1 MEPLRVRLFG
11 YPKMECAGETVT
23 VPRRKAVAL
32 LAYLAV
38 TQSAHSRDALA
49 ALLWPEQESSRA
61 YALLRNALWLL
72 NQTPL
77 GDWITSTRHM
87 IGLRLESGLWIDVI
101 EFRRALSPCRSHSH
115 PGITLCDRGAA
126 QLEDAVALC
135 SDRLLAGFVVD
146 DSRSYEEWQY
156 SEADVL
162 AEELMGALDALADH
176 FEQRGQLDRALA
188 HAQRQLATQPLHEAA
203 HRRAMR
209 LRAAMGDR
217 AGALRQF
224 DECARLLQQELSLA
238 PCEETLSLAE
248 AIRTSAA
255 GAAPVRI
262 PTASEPTSLPQFRTP
277 LFGREADVSRLLDLF
292 ARDDC
297 RMVTVTGVGGS
308 GKTRLAVEVARSA
321 AGRFPGG
328 VVFVPL
334 AAVDSAAFA
343 PAAIAAALDE
353 PRPHSSPPGEATPL
367 DDLIAQLRGRS
378 VLLVLD
384 NVEHLGR
391 DVRWLQ
397 TLVDLQNGPRFLVT
411 SRQELDLEGEWI
423 YPLEGLAYPHEDS
436 PRDSARGYAAVR
448 MFLQAA
454 KRLDARF
461 DPSEEELE
469 AIGCICR
476 LLQGLPLGI
485 ELAASWSRTMSCQA
499 IAEEIARGLGFL
511 NAKRPLTPRRHR
523 SLRAAF
529 EGSWTLLDRPGRE
542 AFRALSVF
550 RGGFSA
556 EAAERIASVSLPTI
570 ASLVGKSLVRRS
582 ASDRFDMLETVRQFA
597 AERLQV
603 LPDERARLEARH
615 SGYYL
620 AFLSSQEGRLKGPE
634 QKDALGVLGQEAVN
648 LHAAWRQA
656 ILEKRFGDLHQSAMA
671 LFLLCDMT
679 TRFAEGRELFR
690 EAADAAAAASAP
702 AQGYLRGL
710 QAWFTNFFDGEES
723 ERLFRD
729 SRRAVRGRPRDRD
742 TAFVDVLAAFSH
754 HENSELR
761 TAELEEDLRFLE
773 AEGYRWEFAAGA
785 EAICYRHAKDSLER
799 AVAAA
804 KRSLEVRKE
813 LGDAWGL
820 ALGLFS
826 LAVCDLEL
834 KRFDEARAGFARS
847 AEIRRQLDID
857 PYGQMGCFIQVA
869 QVERRLAR
877 PDAAAAAFAE
887 ALALA
892 ERVHQRLAA
901 SHCHRMLAEIALE
914 RNRKDEAA
922 EHAQAALGICAA
934 FPTSEEAAACRAL
947 ATRVAALVSD
957 PRAAHSHG
965 GGVPHPIERR
975 KESP

>member
-1 MEPLRVRLFG
+1 VEPLRIRLFG
-11 YPKMECAGETVT
+11 YPQIECAGETVT

-77 GDWITSTRHM
+77 EEWITSTRHM
-87 IGLRLESGLWIDVI
+87 IGLRSESGLWIDVI

-115 PGITLCDRGAA
+115 PGTTLCDRGAA

-135 SDRLLAGFVVD
+135 QDRLLAGFVVD

-188 HAQRQLATQPLHEAA
+188 HAQRQLATQPFHEAA

-209 LRAAMGDR
+209 LRAATGDR

-238 PCEETLSLAE
+238 PCEETLALAE
-248 AIRTSAA
+248 AIRTPAV
-255 GAAPVRI
+255 GAAPVRTLQASG
-262 PTASEPTSLPQFRTP
+262 PTLLPQFRTP
-277 LFGREADVSRLLDLF
+277 LFGREADVAQLLDLL

-297 RMVTVTGVGGS
+297 RIVTVTGVGGS
-308 GKTRLAVEVARSA
+308 GKTRLAVEAARSA
-321 AGRFPGG
+321 VGRFPGG

-353 PRPHSSPPGEATPL
+353 SRPHTSPSGEATPL
-367 DDLIAQLRGRS
+367 DNLVGQLRGRPA
-378 VLLVLD
+378 LLVLD

-397 TLVDLQNGPRFLVT
+397 TLVDLPDGPRFLVT
-411 SRQELDLEGEWI
+411 SRHQLDVEGEWI
-423 YPLEGLAYPHEDS
+423 YPLEGLAYPREDS
-436 PRDSARGYAAVR
+436 SSESARGCAAVR

-469 AIGCICR
+469 AVGGICR
-476 LLQGLPLGI
+476 LLQGLPLGV

-511 NAKRPLTPRRHR
+511 SAKRALTPRRHR

-529 EGSWTLLDRPGRE
+529 EGSWTLLDRPRRE

-597 AERLQV
+597 AERLRV

-620 AFLSSQEGRLKGPE
+620 ALLSSQESRLKGPE
-634 QKDALGVLGQEAVN
+634 QKDALGVLGRESVN

-656 ILEKRFGDLHQSAMA
+656 VSEDRFGDLRQSAMA

-690 EAADAAAAASAP
+690 EAADAALAASSLTR
-702 AQGYLRGL
+702 GYLRGL
-710 QAWFTNFFDGEES
+710 QAWFTNFFDAAES

-729 SRRAVRGRPRDRD
+729 SRLAVRNGPRDRD
-742 TAFVDVLAAFSH
+742 TAFVDVLAAFSRH
-754 HENSELR
+754 DSAGLS

-785 EAICYRHAKDSLER
+785 EAICGRYADGSLEK

-804 KRSLEVRKE
+804 KQSLDVRKE

-820 ALGLFS
+820 ALGEYS
-826 LAVCDLEL
+826 LALCDLGLE
-834 KRFDEARAGFARS
+834 RFEEARAGFIHS
-847 AEIRRQLDID
+847 AEIRRRLEID
-857 PYGQMGCFIQVA
+857 PYGQMECLIQVA
-869 QVERRLAR
+869 RVERRLAR
-877 PDAAAAAFAE
+877 PEAAAAALVE
-887 ALALA
+887 ALGLA

-901 SHCHRMLAEIALE
+901 AHCHRVLAEIALE
-914 RNRKDEAA
+914 GDRRDEAA
-922 EHAQAALGICAA
+922 THLQAALTICEA
-934 FPTSEEAAACRAL
+934 FPASGEAASCHAL
-947 ATRVAALVSD
+947 AAQVACE
-957 PRAAHSHG
+957 G
-965 GGVPHPIERR
+965 GRR
-975 KESP
+975 S

>member
-11 YPKMECAGETVT
+11 YPQIECAAETVT

-32 LAYLAV
+32 LTYLAV

-49 ALLWPEQESSRA
+49 ALLWPEQESSRG

-77 GDWITSTRHM
+77 GEWITSTRHM
-87 IGLRLESGLWIDVI
+87 IGLRSEPGLWIDVV
-101 EFRRALSPCRSHSH
+101 EFRKALSPCRSHSH
-115 PGITLCDRGAA
+115 PGTTLCDRGAA
-126 QLEDAVALC
+126 QLEDAVKLC
-135 SDRLLAGFVVD
+135 QARFLAGFVVD

-176 FEQRGQLDRALA
+176 FEQRGQLDRAVMY
-188 HAQRQLATQPLHEAA
+188 AQRQLATQPLHEAA

-209 LRAAMGDR
+209 LHAAMGDR

-224 DECARLLQQELSLA
+224 DECARLLQGEMSLS

-248 AIRTSAA
+248 AIRASAA
-255 GAAPVRI
+255 GTTPVRTPQA
-262 PTASEPTSLPQFRTP
+262 PTPISLPRFRTP
-277 LFGREADVSRLLDLF
+277 LFGREADVARLLDLLT
-292 ARDDC
+292 REDC
-297 RMVTVTGVGGS
+297 RIVTVTGVGGS
-308 GKTRLAVEVARSA
+308 GKTRLAVETARSA
-321 AGRFPGG
+321 VGRFPGG

-334 AAVDSAAFA
+334 AAVDSPALA

-353 PRPHSSPPGEATPL
+353 SRPHTSPPGEATPL
-367 DDLIAQLRGRS
+367 DDLVGQLRGRS
-378 VLLVLD
+378 TLLVLD
-384 NVEHLGR
+384 NVEHLGK

-397 TLVDLQNGPRFLVT
+397 TLADVPDGPRFLVT
-411 SRQELDLEGEWI
+411 SRHQLDVEGEWI
-423 YPLEGLAYPHEDS
+423 YPLEGLAYPRD
-436 PRDSARGYAAVR
+436 DSASEDVRSCAAVR

-454 KRLDARF
+454 KRHDARF
-461 DPSEEELE
+461 APSEGDLE
-469 AIGCICR
+469 AIGGICR

-511 NAKRPLTPRRHR
+511 SAKRALTPRRHR

-597 AERLQV
+597 AERLRV

-620 AFLSSQEGRLKGPE
+620 ALLSSQEVRLKGPE
-634 QKDALGVLGQEAVN
+634 QKDALVVLGREAVN

-656 ILEKRFGDLHQSAMA
+656 ILEGRFGDLRQSAMA

-690 EAADAAAAASAP
+690 EAAETAAAASSP
-702 AQGYLRGL
+702 TRGYLRGL
-710 QAWFTNFFDGEES
+710 QAWFTNFFDTAES
-723 ERLFRD
+723 ERLFRE
-729 SRRAVRGRPRDRD
+729 SHLAVRDSPRDRD
-742 TAFVDVLAAFSH
+742 SAFVDVLATFSRH
-754 HENSELR
+754 RVSELS
-761 TAELEEDLRFLE
+761 TAEVEKDLRFLE

-785 EAICYRHAKDSLER
+785 EAISGRYAGSSPDK

-804 KRSLEVRKE
+804 KRSLEVRRE

-820 ALGLFS
+820 ALGMFS
-826 LAVCDLEL
+826 LALCDLEL
-834 KRFDEARAGFARS
+834 ERFEEARAGFIHS
-847 AEIRRQLDID
+847 AEIRRRLEID
-857 PYGQMGCFIQVA
+857 PHGQIACLIQVA
-869 QVERRLAR
+869 RVERRLAR
-877 PDAAAAAFAE
+877 PDAAATALVD

-892 ERVHQRLAA
+892 EREHQRAA
-901 SHCHRMLAEIALE
+901 AAHCHRMLAEIALE
-914 RNRKDEAA
+914 RNRRDEAA
-922 EHAQAALGICAA
+922 PHVQAAVAICEA
-934 FPTSEEAAACRAL
+934 FPASEEAALCRAL
-947 ATRVAALVSD
+947 AA
-957 PRAAHSHG
+957 RAASEDG
-965 GGVPHPIERR
+965 RR
-975 KESP
+975 SPAL